1 MSEKYFIGVDIGTQG
16 TKAAIYDADGFC
28 ISSRFVRSK
37 LYCPKPGVVEEDP
50 EFQITSV
57 CRGIRQV
64 VRESGIKPSYVTAIG
79 IDGQMA
85 GIIGIGKNGLHIT
98 PYDSWLDTRCA
109 TYITIMQK
117 MAGDEILGKTG
128 CSPSINHG
136 PKILWW
142 MHERKSVFKRIASF
156 VQPGGYAAMRLCG
169 LKANQ
174 AFIDTTY
181 LHFSGFADNKKSRWN
196 ANLCD
201 KFKLDIG
208 KLPAIIPPESIVG
221 ELSSIM
227 ARKCGLPA
235 GIPLV
240 AGCGDTA
247 ASFLA
252 CGATKAGICVD
263 VAGTASVFAATATS
277 FRPDKKYRTLA
288 CGQAV
293 AKGLWHPYAYINGG
307 GMNLEWFRKNV
318 CSLGCEHKDSEISFD
333 QLNKLAA
340 AINESEQ
347 GPLCVPHLGGR
358 VCPSRVNMLGAWVGL
373 NWNHRAEHL
382 YKAILE
388 GVALEYG
395 IYVEILRELYPELSM
410 SEMRVTGGGE
420 KSDLWNQLKSAVT
433 DVPVVQIRNGG
444 GAPMGAAMVA
454 AVGAGGFKSFPEVAT
469 QWIKTGQKICAAKS
483 MCGKYKHLL
492 KQYKRLLTVLG
503 DFFDENARSERL

>member
-1 MSEKYFIGVDIGTQG
+1 MSNYFIGVDIGTQG
-16 TKAAIYDADGFC
+16 VKAAIYDAGGRC
-28 ISSRFVRSK
+28 IASNFIQSK

-50 EFQITSV
+50 EFQVASV
-57 CRGIRQV
+57 CQGIRQV
-64 VRESGIKPSYVTAIG
+64 VHKSEIKPSCVTAIG

-85 GIIGIGKNGLHIT
+85 GIIGIDKNGLHIT

-109 TYITIMQK
+109 PYITSMQK
-117 MAGDEILGKTG
+117 MAGNEILRRTG
-128 CSPSINHG
+128 CSPSVNHG

-142 MHERKSVFKRIASF
+142 MHERRSVFKRIASF
-156 VQPGGYAAMRLCG
+156 VQPGGYVAMRLCG

-181 LHFSGFADNKKSRWN
+181 LHFSGFADNKKSRWDVK
-196 ANLCD
+196 LCD

-208 KLPAIIPPESIVG
+208 KLPAIVLPESVVG
-221 ELSSIM
+221 ELSSLM

-235 GIPLV
+235 GIPVV

-263 VAGTASVFAATATS
+263 VAGTASVFAATTTS
-277 FRPDKKYRTLA
+277 FRPDEKHRTLA

-293 AKGLWHPYAYINGG
+293 VKGLWHPYAYINGG
-307 GMNLEWFRKNV
+307 GMNLEWFRKEV
-318 CSLGCEHKDSEISFD
+318 CSLGCAGKNDEISFD
-333 QLNKLAA
+333 RLNKLAS
-340 AINESEQ
+340 AINESGQ
-347 GPLCVPHLGGR
+347 GPLFVPHLGGC
-358 VCPSRVNMLGAWVGL
+358 VCPSRANMLGAWVGL
-373 NWNHRAEHL
+373 NWSHRTEHL

-395 IYVEILRELYPELSM
+395 IYLEILRELYPELSM

-420 KSDLWNQLKSAVT
+420 KSVLWNRLKSAVI
-433 DVPVVQIRNGG
+433 DVPVAQICDSG

-454 AVGAGGFKSFPEVAT
+454 AVGAGGFKDFHKVTSR
-469 QWIKTGQKICAAKS
+469 WIKTGQTISASKS
-483 MCGKYKHLL
+483 IRGKYKDLL
-492 KQYKRLLTVLG
+492 KRYKRLLTVLG
-503 DFFDENARSERL
+503 DFFDENTRSKR